1 MKRSVAMMACV
12 LSGALMISAY
22 SPVVFAETTEKTE
35 ASKTDEAKDESEKK
49 EDTSKVEVLEDG
61 TYSAE
66 FDTDSSMF
74 HVNEANDGK
83 GTLTVKDGKMTIHV
97 SLNSKKIVNLFV
109 RKADDAQK
117 DGAEILEP
125 TTDEVTYSDGYT
137 EEVYGFD
144 IPVPAIDEEFDVAL
158 IGKKNKWYDHKV
170 KVTNPQKEADA
181 EASDTK
187 ETDAKKVTAEDL
199 KLEDG
204 DYTAEVKMEGG
215 SGKAS
220 VTSPT
225 GFTVKDGKVT
235 ASVEWSS
242 PYYDYML
249 IGDEK
254 YEPVNK
260 DGNSVFEI
268 PVDGF
273 DYPMEVVADT
283 VAMSTPHEIEYT
295 LQFDSA
301 SIKEAE
307 K

>member
-109 RKADDAQK
+109 GKADDAQK

-235 ASVEWSS
+235 ASE
-242 PYYDYML
+242 
-249 IGDEK
+249 IGRAH
-254 YEPVNK
+254 V
-260 DGNSVFEI
+260 
-268 PVDGF
+268 
-273 DYPMEVVADT
+273 
-283 VAMSTPHEIEYT
+283 
-295 LQFDSA
+295 
-301 SIKEAE
+301 
-307 K
+307 